1 MMERLL
7 LIKYGEIHLKGLN
20 RPFFKRLLRQR
31 LLENMQD
38 LHCRVQELHGRVF
51 VTGFAPADE
60 PLVIER
66 CIKTF
71 GVVGVSPAAKVE
83 KTLEAIGQAAI
94 AELQA
99 AMQRDGQTQC
109 TFKVKARR
117 EDKTFSPNS
126 DGINREIGGMILQ
139 ALPQTR
145 VDVHRPDHLIQVE
158 VRDGAYV
165 YAQSI
170 QAAGGMPVGSSG
182 KAMLML
188 SGGIDSPVAGWMMA
202 KRGMTISAV
211 HFLSPPYTGEPA
223 KQKVLDLASE
233 MACYCGP
240 IRLHLV
246 RFTELQEELYEKG
259 RHEYLTV
266 LMRRSMMQIAQRL
279 AEEEGAKALITGESL
294 GQVASQT
301 IDAIRA
307 TNAVADMPVFRPLIG
322 MDKTE
327 IIEMARR
334 IGTFET
340 SIRPGEDCCTVFVPK
355 HPATHPILE
364 KIAAEEA
371 KIDLPRLIE
380 QALERT
386 EHMIIQPHQ

>member
-99 AMQRDGQTQC
+99 AMQRGGQTRC

-145 VDVHRPDHLIQVE
+145 LSCFRSGCSVPPR
-158 VRDGAYV
+158 
-165 YAQSI
+165 
-170 QAAGGMPVGSSG
+170 SS
-182 KAMLML
+182 
-188 SGGIDSPVAGWMMA
+188 S
-202 KRGMTISAV
+202 
-211 HFLSPPYTGEPA
+211 
-223 KQKVLDLASE
+223 
-233 MACYCGP
+233 
-240 IRLHLV
+240 
-246 RFTELQEELYEKG
+246 
-259 RHEYLTV
+259 
-266 LMRRSMMQIAQRL
+266 RRSVPGGCSAR
-279 AEEEGAKALITGESL
+279 EKKTKTALRITAL
-294 GQVASQT
+294 Y
-301 IDAIRA
+301 
-307 TNAVADMPVFRPLIG
+307 
-322 MDKTE
+322 
-327 IIEMARR
+327 
-334 IGTFET
+334 
-340 SIRPGEDCCTVFVPK
+340 PG
-355 HPATHPILE
+355 
-364 KIAAEEA
+364 
-371 KIDLPRLIE
+371 
-380 QALERT
+380 
-386 EHMIIQPHQ
+386 